1 MRKFLM
7 AAVAAAAMTFG
18 AGVAAA
24 DDWQGLYGGVLLGG
38 QAGTERKVET
48 TGTTAFRTLTPTIAP
63 NELKP
68 KTGGLTYGLVGG
80 YTFASAGG
88 LIWGIEGDLVD
99 GGDDK
104 SASFSGAPIPGL
116 APAGI
121 TTSARKDYG
130 LRGTLRG
137 RLGVAVSDRA
147 LIYGTG
153 GLAVGRVK
161 TIASVVANGAPT
173 VAWTGEK
180 KETLTGWTLG
190 AGAEFKATD
199 RIILR
204 GEYLYTDLGDQTV
217 TAAGN
222 ATVRS
227 VAALNGIDYVAKADY
242 RGGELRAGLVF
253 KF

>member
-1 MRKFLM
+1 MRKLLM
-7 AAVAAAAMTFG
+7 AAIAATAITFG

-24 DDWQGLYGGVLLGG
+24 QDWQGLYGGVVIGG
-38 QAGTERKVET
+38 QVGAEQEVET
-48 TGTTAFRTLTPTIAP
+48 VGTAAFRTLTPTIAP
-63 NELKP
+63 NQLKP
-68 KTGGLTYGLVGG
+68 KADGAIYGVVGG

-99 GGDDK
+99 GGDDNT
-104 SASFSGAPIPGL
+104 ASFSGAPIPGL

-121 TTSARKDYG
+121 TTSARKDAG

-137 RLGVAVSDRA
+137 RLGVAVGERA
-147 LIYGTG
+147 MIYGTG

-161 TIASVVANGAPT
+161 TSASVVANGAPT

-222 ATVRS
+222 TTVRS